1 METGSSRSAG
11 GFYGQLKAK
20 ALSQCGETMR
30 GCKSLRSLR
39 SSQGALLEQLSS
51 GLGGPAE
58 CRSLLYIH
66 STFKNSPRT
75 SLANQGVCWV
85 KGEEVCLRGTLEP
98 LQLPCNLKQEGRRLE
113 WQVERCHKAGMRKVV
128 RGWQRLEQK
137 DAGQLRLQEGE
148 SAPGSL
154 PRGTI
159 LPSSKSS
166 LPKMAGMLP
175 STSSLPRFG
184 KAPED

>member
-1 METGSSRSAG
+1 MGGSQINPSEGGVETGSSRSAG

-66 STFKNSPRT
+66 STFKNPPRT

-98 LQLPCNLKQEGRRLE
+98 LQLPCNLKQKGRRLE
-113 WQVERCHKAGMRKVV
+113 WQVERCHKGRNA
-128 RGWQRLEQK
+128 QS
-137 DAGQLRLQEGE
+137 GQGLAEARTERCWAIE
-148 SAPGSL
+148 APG
-154 PRGTI
+154 R
-159 LPSSKSS
+159 
-166 LPKMAGMLP
+166 
-175 STSSLPRFG
+175 
-184 KAPED
+184 